1 MFEATSK
8 TITKTSIYLQ
18 QEYIH
23 KVLIMWLLFQN
34 DGTIVTK
41 YFEEKN

>member
-23 KVLIMWLLFQN
+23 KGIDHVTSFFKTTVL
-34 DGTIVTK
+34 
-41 YFEEKN
+41 